1 MSRRTNM
8 SGAVTLLTLALVL
21 FAPLNALAAQD
32 ITLKGREFF
41 LDGKPWLP
49 KGIKVE
55 AFARPAFIPS
65 APKWMNDPSQL
76 QGRKWWT
83 SEERAAM
90 RSKFGATVV
99 RFAVSQPALDP
110 QSPIYDPKYL
120 DELLGVFKQAREAG
134 FVVIPSMDA
143 QGENG
148 ILDLPCMPG
157 ESAVRAW
164 KTLAPHLAND
174 PGVMLE
180 LFDEPCKWSKPE
192 TRAEWQG
199 ETQAIID
206 AVRGTGAQNIL
217 LAQGLFWARQTNGL
231 FPLLHDPL
239 PNRLALAVHPYPVK
253 DIFANEE
260 QWKAMFGVDAAKY
273 PMIATEWNAVD
284 GCVGDNL
291 PAIALAEVRYLQ
303 RLHIGLIAW
312 AIDSDHGRL
321 VKDHDQF
328 EPIGYEGFHGCV
340 PTPKGQRAPV
350 PDWGGGRLLANF
362 PNN

>member
-1 MSRRTNM
+1 MRY
-8 SGAVTLLTLALVL
+8 GLIQLVALLVL
-21 FAPLNALAAQD
+21 APLAAYAAED
-32 ITLKGREFF
+32 VTIKGKDFY

-65 APKWMNDPSQL
+65 APKWMNEPAQL

-83 SEERAAM
+83 PEERAAM
-90 RSKFGATVV
+90 KSQFGATVA

-120 DELLGVFKQAREAG
+120 DELLGVFKQARDAG

-148 ILDLPCMPG
+148 ILDLPCMPND
-157 ESAVRAW
+157 SAVRAW
-164 KTLAPHLAND
+164 KTLAPRLAKD
-174 PGVMLE
+174 PGVLLE
-180 LFDEPCKWSKPE
+180 LFDEPCKWNKPE
-192 TRAEWQG
+192 TRTEWAS

-206 AVRGTGAQNIL
+206 AVRGAGAQNIL
-217 LAQGLFWARQTNGL
+217 LVQGLFWARQTNGL

-253 DIFANEE
+253 DIFVNEQ
-260 QWKAMFGVDAAKY
+260 QWQAMFGTDAAKY

-284 GCVGDNL
+284 GCVGDDL
-291 PAIALAEVRYLQ
+291 PGIALAEIRYLQ

-321 VKDHDQF
+321 VKDHDHF

-340 PTPKGQRAPV
+340 PTPKGQRAPI
-350 PDWGGGRLLANF
+350 PDWGGGKLLAKF